1 MSRASIIKKA
11 YLCIDEVYPD
21 ITDQDIP
28 AFNVEEFLDQAARI
42 IIQIVPTRA
51 LGRLVTDY
59 TYSSAFAFLG
69 INKGVGKFIL
79 PDNFVR
85 LISFKAEDW
94 SSVVTEALDD
104 TYPRYKQQ
112 GNPILRGTPHRPM
125 VFITNGGKHLEYYTT
140 KAVAEGASKGLEQFF
155 AVCFDGVDDNYP
167 TKLEDITAWKTAELV
182 LSTMGDTSAA
192 TNCQNRV
199 TEILQT
205 L

>member
-28 AFNVEEFLDQAARI
+28 AFNVEEFLDQAARL
-42 IIQIVPTRA
+42 IIQIAPART
-51 LGRLVTDY
+51 LGTLAVDYTNTDAPLISVIDGVGRIQLKDSFARLV
-59 TYSSAFAFLG
+59 
-69 INKGVGKFIL
+69 
-79 PDNFVR
+79 
-85 LISFKAEDW
+85 SFQAEDW

-104 TYPRYKQQ
+104 TSPRYKQQ

-192 TNCQNRV
+192 TNCTNRV